1 MPENT
6 NNAQNV
12 IVVRVYLTEGKGQ
25 MEQLLKKLHD
35 QFQIRG
41 VTVFRGVSGFG
52 QSGKLHE
59 SSLLDL
65 SLDLPVVLE
74 FFDIPEKIQPVI
86 VELKQTLKPGHYIYW
101 SANTNF

>member
-1 MPENT
+1 MSDSE
-6 NNAQNV
+6 QNV
-12 IVVRVYLTEGKGQ
+12 TVVRVFLTEGKGQ
-25 MEQLLKKLHD
+25 MEYLIKQLHD
-35 QFQIRG
+35 DYNIRG

-59 SSLLDL
+59 STLLDL

-74 FFDIPEKIQPVI
+74 FFDTPEKIQPVI
-86 VELKQTLKPGHYIYW
+86 EELNNTLKPGHYVYW